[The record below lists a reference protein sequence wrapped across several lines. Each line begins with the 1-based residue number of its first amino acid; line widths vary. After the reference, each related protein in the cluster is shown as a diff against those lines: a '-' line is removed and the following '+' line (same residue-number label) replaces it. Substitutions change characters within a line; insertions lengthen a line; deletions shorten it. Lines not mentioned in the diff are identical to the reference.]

1 MRFPL
6 LNLNPELLS
15 QDGLLVTQFGI
26 LLPQKPVATRSPVSV
41 FHGEPIGELFAF
53 AETRVSVIVDVTN
66 LVNKHIVQI
75 EVTNGGLRP
84 DQPPQAALLNP
95 ATAIHFRFDPLS
107 WFWRSNIQFNERLLD
122 RVKIDCRSPLQA
134 VTGKQPTFLC
144 HATELDDIQFFLIL
158 SGQLQNSFTDVI
170 GRNRVDISGP
180 GWLSDDFQFVLVMLT
195 IVCRIVPDFRSIKGA
210 TMSQSVAPMLVRRR
224 RPDTVAE
231 GRNTSMPRGSEI

>member
-1 MRFPL
+1 MRYL
-6 LNLNPELLS
+6 LLILNPGQS
-15 QDGLLVTQFGI
+15 NQDGLLVKEFAISG
-26 LLPQKPVATRSPVSV
+26 PQHTLTTRRSVTV

-53 AETRVSVIVDVTN
+53 AETRISVIVDVTN
-66 LVNKHIVQI
+66 LVNQHIVQI
-75 EVTNGGLRP
+75 EVTNSGLRP
-84 DQPPQAALLNP
+84 DQPPHAALLNP
-95 ATAIHFRFDPLS
+95 TTAVHFCFDPLS
-107 WFWRSNIQFNERLLD
+107 WFWRSNIEFSKRLLD